1 LVDVVPYPVHLVA
14 KVGDAVG
21 NTFLLYRF
29 PVQDKLSQKRSDRL
43 RLITVVSSSAKQDKN
58 RRFCVVTKLNISMQ
72 KTDSILLSHT
82 GLKYY
87 YETDKKIF
95 NEVKNKYLSTL
106 WIDADY
112 ETQIKEIAHNIRNRR
127 SNNTKRIRQKYNAR
141 QTQLF

>member
-1 LVDVVPYPVHLVA
+1 
-14 KVGDAVG
+14 
-21 NTFLLYRF
+21 
-29 PVQDKLSQKRSDRL
+29 
-43 RLITVVSSSAKQDKN
+43 
-58 RRFCVVTKLNISMQ
+58 MQ